1 MDQKTYEYMNQ
12 RVKLYRDK
20 ETKLKNL
27 ESFKNAFDSSEN
39 CYVTA
44 RINGNSSTDSLT
56 LLIGKEES
64 KNLNSLIA
72 DFVADLI
79 KSTKEEMEAI

>member
-1 MDQKTYEYMNQ
+1 MDQKTYEYMNK
-12 RVKLYRDK
+12 RVELYKGK
-20 ETKLKNL
+20 EAKLKTL
-27 ESFKNAFDSSEN
+27 ESFKYAFNSSEN

-44 RINGNSSTDSLT
+44 RIDGKSNSDSLT

-64 KNLNSLIA
+64 KNLNALIT
-72 DFVADLI
+72 DFISDLI